1 MDGKR
6 PKIKVPFTTADK
18 ALEVSGGIALLL
30 LWALVIYF
38 YPKLPDIVPIHF
50 NFNGEAD
57 GFGDRQTMFLLPV
70 IGTLLFMVLTALSL
84 YPHTFNYPVKIT
96 EDNAL
101 RQYTIAVRMM
111 RFLKLGVI
119 ILFGIIEYG
128 TIRTA
133 TQQAQGLGR
142 GFIFLVFALV
152 LIPVFY
158 SLVQSASQKNKSVS

>member
-1 MDGKR
+1 MDEKR

-38 YPKLPDIVPIHF
+38 YPQLPDTVPIHF
-50 NFNGEAD
+50 NLHGEAD
-57 GFGDRQTMFLLPV
+57 GFGNRQTMFLLPV
-70 IGTLLFMVLTALSL
+70 IATLLFTILTALSS

-96 EDNAL
+96 EENAL

-111 RFLKLGVI
+111 RFLKLGIV

-133 TQQAQGLGR
+133 MQQAEGLGK
-142 GFIFLVFALV
+142 GFMFLVFALV
-152 LIPVFY
+152 LIPVLY
-158 SLVQSASQKNKSVS
+158 SLAMSVSQNKKPAN